1 VYAHL
6 SFYLSIYLSIY
17 LYVYIYIYIYIH
29 IYIYEPG
36 PRTPTPRWYGPPH
49 PQTSHLHRLPAVRY
63 LQHLE
68 AASRCAAF
76 ESHNLVTGPVW
87 GLATTTAK
95 FGEVPDGKATMDAMT
110 FIDGNAELIADM
122 HLRHLI
128 VHTRPLCEKSMQSSA
143 RISSH
148 VVSIYVYFISK
159 QFLLTGQGLSKIG
172 ANGTT
177 AGKKPQFSP

>member
-1 VYAHL
+1 MVWPPPPPNLAFAPPPSCTL
-6 SFYLSIYLSIY
+6 
-17 LYVYIYIYIYIH
+17 
-29 IYIYEPG
+29 
-36 PRTPTPRWYGPPH
+36 PT
-49 PQTSHLHRLPAVRY
+49 
-63 LQHLE
+63 
-68 AASRCAAF
+68 AF
-76 ESHNLVTGPVW
+76 VTGPVW

-122 HLRHLI
+122 HLRHLF

-148 VVSIYVYFISK
+148 VMSIYVYFISK

-172 ANGTT
+172 ANGMT
-177 AGKKPQFSP
+177 AGKKPQFSH